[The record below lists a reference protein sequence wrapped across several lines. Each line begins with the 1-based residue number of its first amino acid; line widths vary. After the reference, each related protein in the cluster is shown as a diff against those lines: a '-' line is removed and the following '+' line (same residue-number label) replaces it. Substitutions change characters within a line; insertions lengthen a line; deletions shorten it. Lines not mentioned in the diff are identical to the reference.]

1 MKVRIVL
8 NPAAG
13 QTDFHRHL
21 RHAVEYLE
29 EHGWEV
35 DQQRTRGQGDGIAL
49 AREAA
54 DAGYDIVIAVGG
66 DGTINEVVNGLAGS
80 QTAMGVIPAG
90 TANVYAADV
99 GIPIWSPLRPMAVR
113 EAAKIIQD
121 GQRWKIDL
129 GRVKFSN
136 GQQRYFFMWCGVG
149 LDAAVT
155 TEVTSDQ
162 TRRLGVVAW
171 LISGVMV
178 AINYMGHRSLVTV
191 DGKRERMRMLWTVVS
206 NGQLYGRVL
215 RFAPQAKMDD
225 GLLNLTVFE
234 GYGILSTIRHLASL
248 LLGQYA
254 RDPTLHQYVG
264 ESMSIRTR
272 RPLPV
277 HVDAE
282 PMGTTPVQIEV
293 VPQALTVIWP
303 TQLPGH
309 LITGGDEQHAA
320 GLLADL
326 SQTSDELAQK
336 VKAHVKLKMSEIFG
350 DFQEVEDDASSQKK
364 TPHQ

>member
-1 MKVRIVL
+1 MRARIVL

-13 QTDFHRHL
+13 ATDFHRHL
-21 RHAVEYLE
+21 SQAVEYLE
-29 EHGWEV
+29 ECGWQV
-35 DQQRTRGQGDGIAL
+35 DQQKTRSRGDGIDL

-54 DAGYDIVIAVGG
+54 DAGYDVVIAVGG

-80 QTAMGVIPAG
+80 QTAMGIIPAG
-90 TANVYAADV
+90 TGNVYAADV

-113 EAAKIIQD
+113 EAAKIIQG
-121 GQRWKIDL
+121 GQRCAIDL

-155 TEVTSDQ
+155 NEVTSDQ
-162 TRRLGVVAW
+162 TRRLGFVAW
-171 LISGVMV
+171 VMAGVMV
-178 AINYMGHRSLVTV
+178 AINYLGHSSHVTV
-191 DGKRERMRMLWTVVS
+191 DKRRERMRMLSAIIS

-225 GLLNLTVFE
+225 GLLDLTVFE
-234 GYGILSTIRHLASL
+234 GYGILSTIRHLAIL
-248 LLGQYA
+248 LLGQNA
-254 RDPTLHQYVG
+254 RDPTVHQYVG
-264 ESMSIRTR
+264 QSISIKTR

-309 LITGGDEQHAA
+309 LLSGGGGRQGPGLFAA
-320 GLLADL
+320 W
-326 SQTSDELAQK
+326 SQTSDEIAQR
-336 VKAHVKLKMSEIFG
+336 VKAHVKLRMSEIFRGFPGTG
-350 DFQEVEDDASSQKK
+350 DDEFSSRG
-364 TPHQ
+364 TLDR